1 MINGNTL
8 LEQGW
13 PTGPVIGTALD
24 VVTEY
29 VKAGVPDTQ
38 ILAVLDDVLR
48 DPASYASDAEHA
60 AQPLAEALMR
70 LRKEAASS
78 KALEVRDVPLEAPIW
93 GEDLIDPEAI
103 RQLKDAMRLPA
114 TVGGALMPDAHV
126 GYGIPIGGV
135 VALENAVAPYMV
147 GVDIACRMMMS
158 IFPEDMATMFE
169 NTPKRDLLRRTM
181 RDETRFGIGAKFGT
195 HDRRE
200 HAVLDDADW
209 NATRLLSSLKDKA
222 HAQLGTSGTGNHFV
236 DAGVLEVG
244 ASGAEALGIEPGT
257 YLAMMTHSG
266 SRGVGATIANRYS
279 KLARE
284 QGNLPKSLERLAYL
298 SLDTEAGQEYWLSMN
313 LAGKYASACHHTI
326 HQALA
331 KRLGEQPVVQVENH
345 HNFAWKESWGG
356 REVIVH
362 RKGATPAHE
371 GVLGIIPGS
380 QGHVSFLVRGK
391 GSEASLNSASHG
403 AGRLMSRTQA
413 KKTIPRAER
422 NRWLAERGVE
432 LMGSGMDE
440 APQAYKDIE
449 EVLALQ
455 QDLVEPIATFRPK
468 LVLMADDGKSE
479 G

>member
-1 MINGNTL
+1 MINGKTL
-8 LEQGW
+8 LKRGW
-13 PTGPVIGTALD
+13 PEGPVIGTALN
-24 VVTEY
+24 VVTDY
-29 VKAGVPDTQ
+29 VKAGIADAQ

-48 DPASYASDAEHA
+48 DPTMYASDAGHA
-60 AQPLAEALMR
+60 AQPLAEALIR
-70 LRKEAASS
+70 LREKAAASRPL
-78 KALEVRDVPLEAPIW
+78 AVRDEPLHAPIW

-103 RQLKDAMRLPA
+103 RQLQDAMRLPA

-158 IFPEDMATMFE
+158 IFPADMAAMFD
-169 NTPKRDLLRRTM
+169 NATQRDLLRRTM
-181 RDETRFGIGAKFGT
+181 RDETRFGIGAKFGAY
-195 HDRRE
+195 DRRE

-209 NATRLLSSLKDKA
+209 SATRLLSSLKDKA

-244 ASGAEALGIEPGT
+244 ASGAQALGIAPGT

-266 SRGVGATIANRYS
+266 SRGMGATIANRYS

-331 KRLGEQPVVQVENH
+331 KRLGEKPLVQVENH
-345 HNFAWKESWGG
+345 HNFAWKESWEG

-380 QGHVSFLVRGK
+380 QGHTSFLVRGK
-391 GSEASLNSASHG
+391 GNEASLNSASHG

-413 KKTIPRAER
+413 KKTIPKAER
-422 NRWLAERGVE
+422 NRWLEERGIE

-440 APQAYKDIE
+440 APQAYKDIK

-455 QDLVEPIATFRPK
+455 QDLVEAIATFRPK